1 LETKL
6 GQGQLTQWR
15 PQPSPCYFY
24 CELWKKRLAVSI
36 IKRSVV
42 LSRHN
47 TSVSLEDQFWDSL
60 RELADEANVP
70 LGKLVEQ
77 IDEGRKHAN
86 LSSAIRLFVLEHFQ
100 SQSARRETLDALK
113 RPPSVVSERLRSV

>member
-1 LETKL
+1 MTKVV
-6 GQGQLTQWR
+6 
-15 PQPSPCYFY
+15 PSTVPVS
-24 CELWKKRLAVSI
+24 EGSNGDHRATLHSSVVKRSI
-36 IKRSVV
+36 IRDGHKS
-42 LSRHN
+42 
-47 TSVSLEDQFWDSL
+47 SVSLEDQFWDSL

>member
-1 LETKL
+1 MK
-6 GQGQLTQWR
+6 
-15 PQPSPCYFY
+15 SP
-24 CELWKKRLAVSI
+24 I
-36 IKRSVV
+36 IKHSVV
-42 LSRHN
+42 VDGHK